1 MEEDEEIPEAILNQ
15 YRDTRLY
22 LPALTAGYVCD
33 DRMDGHA
40 REAIQKWQAN
50 YKNRQATTTL
60 LQLQGETSG
69 HLTGHAS

>member
-22 LPALTAGYVCD
+22 LPALTTGYVCD

-40 REAIQKWQAN
+40 REAIQKWQAS
-50 YKNRQATTTL
+50 YENRQATKTL
-60 LQLQGETSG
+60 LQLQGETSR
-69 HLTGHAS
+69 HLTGQAS

>member
-1 MEEDEEIPEAILNQ
+1 MEEEEGVPEDILNQ

-40 REAIQKWQAN
+40 REAIQRWQAT
-50 YKNRQATTTL
+50 YENRQATTTL
-60 LQLQGETSG
+60 LQLRGETSG
-69 HLTGHAS
+69 HLTGQAS